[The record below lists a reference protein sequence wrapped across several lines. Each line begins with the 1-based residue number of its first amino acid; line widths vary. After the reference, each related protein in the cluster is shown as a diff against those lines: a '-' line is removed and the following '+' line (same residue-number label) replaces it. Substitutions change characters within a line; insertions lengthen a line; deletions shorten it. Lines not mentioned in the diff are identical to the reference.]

1 MEQTLPPKRTAALGF
16 IFITIFVDVLG
27 LGIILPVLPKL
38 LQSLGH
44 ISISTAGLYSG
55 YLTFTYASMQ
65 FLFSPAL
72 GNLSDQYGR
81 RPILLFSLLGFGIDY
96 LFMAFAP
103 TIWWLFVGRTIAGIA
118 GASTT
123 TATAYIADISTG
135 HNRAANFGLVGA
147 ASGLGFILG
156 IGLGGYLGMVDI
168 KFPFMAAAA
177 LALVNALYGFFV
189 LPESLSPDHRRK
201 FDWKKANPISS
212 LRKLSHYPAFGTL
225 VGAYTL
231 VYIAQKAVEFVLSFF
246 LTEKFHWTL
255 ASISSLGIYIGV
267 LLVSIQGGLIRILLP
282 RFGQEKNIVAG
293 LLFYALGLG
302 LIAFATQGWQMY
314 VYMIFY
320 CLGGI
325 SSPALQGLITSKVAA
340 NEQGEL
346 QGALN
351 SLVSVSTIIG
361 PLLLSSIFSYF
372 TSAKAPIHF
381 PGAPYLLS
389 AIMMLISA
397 GMAYRSFK
405 AINRNEM
412 IGKA

>member
-1 MEQTLPPKRTAALGF
+1 MEQPSASKHKAALGF
-16 IFITIFVDVLG
+16 IFVTIFVDVLG

-38 LQSLGH
+38 LETLGH
-44 ISISTAGLYSG
+44 INVSVAAQYSG
-55 YLTFTYASMQ
+55 YLTFTYAAMQ

-72 GNLSDQYGR
+72 GNLSDKYGR
-81 RPILLFSLLGFGIDY
+81 RPILLFSLVGFGIDY

-103 TIWWLFVGRTIAGIA
+103 DLWWLFAGRTIAGIA

-123 TATAYIADISTG
+123 TATAYISDISTG
-135 HNRAANFGLVGA
+135 HNRSANFGLVGA

-156 IGLGGYLGMVDI
+156 IGLGGYLGMVNI

-177 LALVNALYGFFV
+177 LALINAIYGFFV
-189 LPESLSPDHRRK
+189 LPESLPPENRRN

-212 LRKLSHYPAFGTL
+212 LKKLWHYPAFATL

-246 LTEKFHWTL
+246 LTEKFHWSL

-267 LLVSIQGGLIRILLP
+267 LLVSIQGGLIRYLLP
-282 RFGQEKNIVAG
+282 KFGEQKNIVVG

-302 LIAFATQGWQMY
+302 LIAFASQGWQMY

-351 SLVSVSTIIG
+351 SLVSVSTIVG

-372 TSAKAPIHF
+372 TAKKAPVYF

-389 AIMMLISA
+389 AVMMLISA
-397 GMAYRSFK
+397 FMAYRSFK
-405 AINRNEM
+405 EINRQKV
-412 IGKA
+412 ITAD